1 MSWPVQLFKSSGCIA
16 CHNGP
21 ALGGNSFKKMGVV
34 EPHRANSPAQGRSD
48 FTRQDADRFNVK
60 VPTLRNVE
68 LTYPYFHDGEAVT
81 LSHAVEVMGNIQLG
95 RQFNEEE
102 RANIVAFL
110 KTLTGSRSARCPCAP
125 PSSDNTPQPR
135 PFA

>member
-1 MSWPVQLFKSSGCIA
+1 
-16 CHNGP
+16 
-21 ALGGNSFKKMGVV
+21 MGVV
-34 EPHRANSPAQGRSD
+34 EPYQANSPAQGRPD
-48 FTRQDADRFNVK
+48 VTKQDADWFNVK

-110 KTLTGSRSARCPCAP
+110 KTLSGDQPKFAQPMLP

-135 PFA
+135 PFE